1 MNRLLS
7 ALIFFVMGM
16 AFIGALSIAPV
27 LDCNEL
33 CPDWFTG
40 YMIAYYVLPV
50 AWVSCGIWACNKS
63 SRLRAGMALAVINM
77 VALAGAIAGTRHF
90 VLP

>member
-1 MNRLLS
+1 MNRVLFALLFF
-7 ALIFFVMGM
+7 LIGI

-40 YMIAYYVLPV
+40 YLIAYYALPLV
-50 AWVSCGIWACNKS
+50 WLFCGAMAGS
-63 SRLRAGMALAVINM
+63 RSARLRAGATLM
-77 VALAGAIAGTRHF
+77 VLNAFALAGVIAGTRNF
-90 VLP
+90 VML